1 MPPRVF
7 FPVSQSLMCIVTRA
21 NISVGYKT
29 DHSLIDIRIALHS
42 NPRGPGFWKLDTS
55 FLTEIDYV
63 NQIRDVIKVTHE
75 EYQYDD
81 NDTVNSALLFEMM
94 NLKIKEQSLKY
105 ATAKKAKMS
114 RREEELEKEIKF
126 LAKLY

>member
-1 MPPRVF
+1 METE
-7 FPVSQSLMCIVTRA
+7 L
-21 NISVGYKT
+21 
-29 DHSLIDIRIALHS
+29 
-42 NPRGPGFWKLDTS
+42 TS

-81 NDTVNSALLFEMM
+81 TVNSALLWEMM
-94 NLKIKEQSLKY
+94 KLKIREQSLKY

-114 RREEELEKEIKF
+114 RREEELEKEINF
-126 LAKLY
+126 LQNYIDSSHMNSNDTTEAFGILEARKKNWKRLLSTAHKGQF

>member
-1 MPPRVF
+1 
-7 FPVSQSLMCIVTRA
+7 MCNVTRA

-42 NPRGPGFWKLDTS
+42 NPRGPGFWKLNTS

-75 EYQYDD
+75 EYQYDQ
-81 NDTVNSALLFEMM
+81 TL
-94 NLKIKEQSLKY
+94 
-105 ATAKKAKMS
+105 
-114 RREEELEKEIKF
+114 
-126 LAKLY
+126 